1 MNSND
6 TNAKIAAAAGDSI
19 PELRHNPFESNPSD
33 RIPVV
38 PSPLT
43 LPQGMREVGHGNTD
57 ARPFDP
63 KDVKSNP
70 TPGE

>member
-1 MNSND
+1 MTNND
-6 TNAKIAAAAGDSI
+6 TNAPISTFTHD
-19 PELRHNPFESNPSD
+19 PFTTNPAD

-38 PSPLT
+38 RNPLET
-43 LPQGMREVGHGNTD
+43 PQGMREVGHGNTD

-70 TPGE
+70 TPGER